1 VRGYNKGQFQGYQ
14 DGFDM
19 ACNSFTSEATR
30 NEKEK
35 REKRKLAIQKATH
48 LRVIKREH
56 EG

>member
-1 VRGYNKGQFQGYQ
+1 MRGYNKGQFQGYQ